1 MKSGTAEHEQ
11 NGVTMPSVAASTLP
25 TPSRR
30 PDRKARVR
38 SGETKVC
45 TMPITKTMAVSS
57 SRTLGV
63 S

>member
-1 MKSGTAEHEQ
+1 MNRGTAEQEQ
-11 NGVTMPSVAASTLP
+11 NGVTMPRVAASTLP
-25 TPSRR
+25 TPSRLPESR
-30 PDRKARVR
+30 ARVR

-45 TMPITKTMAVSS
+45 TMPITNTIPVSS